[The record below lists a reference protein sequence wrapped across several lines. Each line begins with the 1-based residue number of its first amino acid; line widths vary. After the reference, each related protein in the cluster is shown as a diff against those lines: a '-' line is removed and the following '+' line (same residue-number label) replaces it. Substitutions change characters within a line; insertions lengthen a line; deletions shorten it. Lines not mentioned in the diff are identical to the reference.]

1 MKKISAHPYIPNSV
15 PEIKRQMLDE
25 IGLTSVEAIFKAIP
39 DHLRFKGKMNIP
51 GPIMSECR
59 LKRHVEKIL
68 AKNENCSQFISFLGG
83 GCWQHYVPAVC
94 DTIGSRDEFLTAY
107 VGDAYSD
114 HGKFQALF
122 ESASMIG
129 ELVGME
135 VVSAPSYDW
144 ANALAM
150 ACRMATRKT
159 GRREILYCSSLSPE
173 RLLVIQNYCKPEIRL
188 IPVEFNPDNGL
199 MALADLQEKISENT
213 AAVYFENPTYFGNI
227 EVQAPEIVKIAREAG
242 AEAIVGVDP
251 VSLGVLEAPGAYGAT
266 IVVGDLQP
274 LGLHLQFGGAL
285 GGFIATPDEKEYVAE
300 YPTVM
305 YGLTTTAVEGE
316 YGFGQVFYERTS
328 YAAREKGKDSIGTTT
343 ALHAIIA
350 GVYLALM
357 GPQGMFELGEG
368 IMQRVAYAKKQ
379 LSGIK
384 GVKLQFQGNNFKEF
398 VVNFDGTGKTV
409 GVINEELKA
418 AGIFGGHDLSP
429 CFPQLGQSALYCIT
443 EIHSQEDIEQLISAL
458 RRICA

>member
-1 MKKISAHPYIPNSV
+1 MLRLGVAINASEQQLIFGGLAMTKKSSHPYIPNSV
-15 PEIKRQMLDE
+15 PEIKEQMLSE
-25 IGLTSVEAIFKAIP
+25 IGLESVEDIFGAIP

-51 GPIMSECR
+51 GPIMSEYQLR
-59 LKRHVEKIL
+59 RHVERIL
-68 AKNENCSQFISFLGG
+68 ARNDNCSRNTSFLGG

-107 VGDAYSD
+107 VGDTYSD

-129 ELVGME
+129 ELVGMD

-150 ACRMATRKT
+150 ACRMAVRKT

-173 RLLVIQNYCKPEIRL
+173 RHLVMQNYCKPEIRL
-188 IPVEFNPDNGL
+188 IPVEFSLSNGL
-199 MALADLQEKISENT
+199 MELADLRKKISGNT
-213 AAVYFENPTYFGNI
+213 AAIYLENPTFFGNI

-251 VSLGVLEAPGAYGAT
+251 SSLGVLEAPGAYGAT

-285 GGFIATPDEKEYVAE
+285 SGFIATPDEEEYVAE
-300 YPTVM
+300 YPTVI
-305 YGLTTTAVEGE
+305 YGLTTTKVEGE
-316 YGFGQVFYERTS
+316 YGFGHVYYERTS
-328 YAAREKGKDSIGTTT
+328 YASREKGKDSIGTTT
-343 ALHAIIA
+343 ALHSIIA

-357 GPQGMFELGEG
+357 GPRGMAELGEG
-368 IMQRVAYAKKQ
+368 IIQRLSYAKQ
-379 LSGIK
+379 AVGNLK
-384 GVKLQFQGNNFKEF
+384 GVKLQTDCGFLPNY
-398 VVNFDGTGKTV
+398 
-409 GVINEELKA
+409 L
-418 AGIFGGHDLSP
+418 
-429 CFPQLGQSALYCIT
+429 
-443 EIHSQEDIEQLISAL
+443 IERLQ
-458 RRICA
+458 RF